1 MKTPKLFSRDSET
14 ATVIGND
21 IAGYTGKDLD
31 LEVGTMVYLPVSM
44 VDFSEINLR
53 SFQWKDEKIE
63 HLTSTLYPD
72 DDAVSSTKNQK
83 SAIKV
88 YKKDGKI
95 FNLDGGHRLKILSDY
110 QEKLIARMLVDFDKS
125 RHTVEELAQAEGE
138 ARLSSPAIFIRCE
151 VVLEPQDIVKEQFL
165 SNISIKTKAG
175 DIASYIKDRLNKG
188 ESSVQIAADLKFAN
202 PNKIFEL
209 VKLTKLPPEILEK
222 VNSGALPVTSAIK
235 ISDEYAHNKGIR
247 SPEQLKSI
255 VDKVIG
261 EKLPIEKVAEILTV
275 ERDSW
280 KMKPVPVEEQTFV
293 EPKPIKDLQRLEIV
307 YAQWKNRFEMG
318 QITEDNE
325 TLNTLHFVFGV
336 DIETIA
342 EKRAAWEKN
351 QKEKLDK
358 KKASEEKKEKA
369 LQAKAQ
375 EATDKGLN
383 LETGESL

>member
-1 MKTPKLFSRDSET
+1 
-14 ATVIGND
+14 
-21 IAGYTGKDLD
+21 
-31 LEVGTMVYLPVSM
+31 
-44 VDFSEINLR
+44 LR

-125 RHTVEELAQAEGE
+125 KSTVEELAQAEGE

>member
-1 MKTPKLFSRDSET
+1 MKTPKLFTRDSES

-21 IAGYTGKDLD
+21 VAVYLDKDID
-31 LEVGTMVYLPVSM
+31 LEIGTMVYLPVSM
-44 VDFSEINLR
+44 VNFSEVNLR

-72 DDAVSSTKNQK
+72 RDAISSTKNQK
-83 SAIKV
+83 SAIKI

-110 QEKLIARMLVDFDKS
+110 QEKLIAKMMVDFDKAK
-125 RHTVEELAQAEGE
+125 HTVEELKLAEGE
-138 ARLSSPAIFIRCE
+138 ARLSAPVIFIRCE
-151 VVLEPQDIVKEQFL
+151 VVPEPQDIVKEQFL

-188 ESSVQIAADLKFAN
+188 ESSIQIAADLKFAN

-222 VNSGALPVTSAIK
+222 VNAGALPVTSAIK

-255 VDKVIG
+255 VDKVVS
-261 EKLPIEKVAEILTV
+261 EKLPVDKVVEILAV
-275 ERDSW
+275 EKDSW
-280 KMKPVPVEEQTFV
+280 KVKPVPVEEQVFIP
-293 EPKPIKDLQRLEIV
+293 PKPAKDLQRLDIV
-307 YAQWKNRFEMG
+307 YEQWKNRLQMG
-318 QITEDNE
+318 QIDENNE
-325 TLNTLHFVFGV
+325 TLNTLHYIFGV
-336 DIETIA
+336 DKETIA
-342 EKRAAWEKN
+342 EKRAAWVKV

-358 KKASEEKKEKA
+358 KKAQEEKKEKA
-369 LQAKAQ
+369 EQKKAQ
-375 EATDKGLN
+375 EATDKGIN